1 MSNLERG
8 KINYCICYSLSNR
21 YLSFKDWLKS
31 QLGLAERSLREV
43 GKDTSGTRKSALK
56 KTSTSRNENLQELLQ
71 LTTEYE
77 ALLRST
83 ELGHQPTASG
93 SYGGTVENG
102 DVRIANQ
109 KDDKFIRDMHKR
121 MDNIEKRV
129 KETVITERY
138 VLICGCCCVSCST
151 WWVSCGH

>member
-1 MSNLERG
+1 MHEILLNSG
-8 KINYCICYSLSNR
+8 CLSV
-21 YLSFKDWLKS
+21 KDWLKS
-31 QLGLAERSLREV
+31 QLDLAERSLREV

-56 KTSTSRNENLQELLQ
+56 KSSTTRNQNLQELLQ

-77 ALLRST
+77 TLLRST
-83 ELGHQPTASG
+83 ELEHQAGSG

-102 DVRIANQ
+102 DLRIANH

-129 KETVITERY
+129 KETVITERC
-138 VLICGCCCVSCST
+138 VLICGYNDVCCIT
-151 WWVSCGH
+151 WWAVIRMFCSLLLLRFCC